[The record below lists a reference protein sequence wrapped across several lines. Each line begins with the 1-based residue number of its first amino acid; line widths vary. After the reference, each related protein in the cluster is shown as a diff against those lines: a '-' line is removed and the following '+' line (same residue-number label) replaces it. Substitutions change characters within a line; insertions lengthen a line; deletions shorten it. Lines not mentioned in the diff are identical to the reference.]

1 MKLNFDFKKGFL
13 DKKNILVTGA
23 SKGIGRE
30 IALGLSEFGA
40 NVILHGRSEDALN
53 EIYDEIVKKYKTDP
67 MIVKCDL
74 NILDE
79 DKSKELAEVISK
91 NTSCLDGIINNAA
104 ILGKMSSI
112 TDFDLNTW
120 QKVLNTNLTSS
131 FLLAKY
137 LSPLMENSE
146 KPRIIFTSSGVAT
159 KGKAFWGAYAISK
172 AAVKS
177 LSEILQEELEP
188 LSKIKVFNF
197 DPGATRTSMRAY
209 AYPAEDPSGLKDASS
224 LLNYY
229 LWFFSSESENKDI
242 RYIEFNAFNS

>member
-1 MKLNFDFKKGFL
+1 MKLNFDFEKGFL

-53 EIYDEIVKKYKTDP
+53 KIYDEIVKKYKTDP

>member
-1 MKLNFDFKKGFL
+1 MKLDFEFEKGFL

-30 IALGLSEFGA
+30 IALGLSKFGA
-40 NVILHGRSEDALN
+40 NVILHGRSEDELD
-53 EIYDEIVKKYKTDP
+53 EIYDEIISKYKTDP
-67 MIVKCDL
+67 MIIKCDL
-74 NILDE
+74 NLLDE
-79 DKSKELAEVISK
+79 DKSKEIVEVISK
-91 NTSCLDGIINNAA
+91 NISCLDGIINNAA

-112 TDFDLNTW
+112 ADFDLDTW

-131 FLLAKY
+131 FLLVKY
-137 LSPLMENSE
+137 LTPLMEESE
-146 KPRIIFTSSGVAT
+146 RPRIIFTSSGVAA

-209 AYPAEDPSGLKDASS
+209 AYPAEDPSSLKGTSS

-229 LWFFSSESENKDI
+229 LWFFSRESENIDS
-242 RYIEFNAFNS
+242 RYIKYNIPSS

>member
-1 MKLNFDFKKGFL
+1 MKLDFEFEKGFL

-30 IALGLSEFGA
+30 IALGLSKFGA
-40 NVILHGRSEDALN
+40 NVILHGRSEDELD
-53 EIYDEIVKKYKTDP
+53 EIYDEIISQYKTDP
-67 MIVKCDL
+67 MIIKCDL
-74 NILDE
+74 NLLDE
-79 DKSKELAEVISK
+79 DKSKEIVEVISK
-91 NTSCLDGIINNAA
+91 NISCLDGIINNAA

-112 TDFDLNTW
+112 ADFDLDTW

-131 FLLAKY
+131 FLLVKY
-137 LSPLMENSE
+137 LTPLMEDSE
-146 KPRIIFTSSGVAT
+146 RPRIIFTSSGVAT

-209 AYPAEDPSGLKDASS
+209 AYPAEDPSSLKGTSS
-224 LLNYY
+224 ILNYY
-229 LWFFSSESENKDI
+229 LWFFSRESENIDI
-242 RYIEFNAFNS
+242 RYIRYNIPSS

>member
-1 MKLNFDFKKGFL
+1 MKLDFEFEKGFL

-30 IALGLSEFGA
+30 IALGLSKFGA
-40 NVILHGRSEDALN
+40 NVILHGRSEDELD
-53 EIYDEIVKKYKTDP
+53 EIYDEIISKYKTDP
-67 MIVKCDL
+67 MIIKCDL
-74 NILDE
+74 NLLDE
-79 DKSKELAEVISK
+79 DKSKEIVEVISK
-91 NTSCLDGIINNAA
+91 NISCLDGIINNAA
-104 ILGKMSSI
+104 IIGRMSSI
-112 TDFDLNTW
+112 ADFDLDTW

-131 FLLAKY
+131 FLLVKY

-146 KPRIIFTSSGVAT
+146 RPRIIFTSSGVAS

-209 AYPAEDPSGLKDASS
+209 AYPAEDPSSLKGTSS

-229 LWFFSSESENKDI
+229 LWFFSRESENIDS
-242 RYIEFNAFNS
+242 RYIKYNIPSS

>member
-53 EIYDEIVKKYKTDP
+53 KIYDEIVKKYKTDP

-112 TDFDLNTW
+112 ADFDLNTW

>member
-229 LWFFSSESENKDI
+229 LWFFSSESENKDM

>member
-1 MKLNFDFKKGFL
+1 MKLDFEFEKGFL

-30 IALGLSEFGA
+30 IALGLSKFGA
-40 NVILHGRSEDALN
+40 NVILHGRSEDALD
-53 EIYDEIVKKYKTDP
+53 EIYDEIISKYKTDP
-67 MIVKCDL
+67 MIIKCDL
-74 NILDE
+74 NLLDE
-79 DKSKELAEVISK
+79 DKSKEIAEVISK
-91 NTSCLDGIINNAA
+91 NISCLDGIINNAA
-104 ILGKMSSI
+104 IIGRMSSI
-112 TDFDLNTW
+112 TDFGLDTW

-131 FLLAKY
+131 FLLVKY

-146 KPRIIFTSSGVAT
+146 RPRIIFTSSGVAS

-209 AYPAEDPSGLKDASS
+209 AYPAEDPSSLKGTSS

-229 LWFFSSESENKDI
+229 LWFFSRESENIDS
-242 RYIEFNAFNS
+242 RYIKYNIPSS

>member
-1 MKLNFDFKKGFL
+1 MKLDFEFEKGFL

-30 IALGLSEFGA
+30 IALSLSKFGA
-40 NVILHGRSEDALN
+40 NVILHGRSEDALD
-53 EIYDEIVKKYKTDP
+53 EIYDEIISKYKTDP
-67 MIVKCDL
+67 MIIKCDL
-74 NILDE
+74 NLLDE
-79 DKSKELAEVISK
+79 DKSKEIVEVISK
-91 NTSCLDGIINNAA
+91 NISCLDGIINNAA

-112 TDFDLNTW
+112 ADFDLDTW

-131 FLLAKY
+131 FLLVKY
-137 LSPLMENSE
+137 LTPLMENSE
-146 KPRIIFTSSGVAT
+146 RPRIIFTSSGVAT

-209 AYPAEDPSGLKDASS
+209 AYPAEDPSSLKGTSS

-229 LWFFSSESENKDI
+229 LWFFSRESENIDS
-242 RYIEFNAFNS
+242 RYIKYNIPSS

>member
-53 EIYDEIVKKYKTDP
+53 EIYDEIVRKYKTDP

>member
-1 MKLNFDFKKGFL
+1 MKLNFEFEEGFL
-13 DKKNILVTGA
+13 NKKNILVTGA

-30 IALGLSEFGA
+30 IALGLSKFGA
-40 NVILHGRSEDALN
+40 NVILHGRREDALD
-53 EIYDEIVKKYKTDP
+53 EIYDEIISQYKTDP
-67 MIVKCDL
+67 IIIKCDL
-74 NILDE
+74 NLLDE
-79 DKSKELAEVISK
+79 NKSKEIAEVISK
-91 NTSCLDGIINNAA
+91 NTPCLDGIINNAA
-104 ILGKMSSI
+104 IIGRMSSI
-112 TDFDLNTW
+112 ADFDLDTW

-131 FLLAKY
+131 FLLVKY
-137 LSPLMENSE
+137 LTSLMENSE
-146 KPRIIFTSSGVAT
+146 RPRIIFTSSGVAS

-209 AYPAEDPSGLKDASS
+209 AYPAEDPSSLKGTSS

-229 LWFFSSESENKDI
+229 LWFFSRESENIDI
-242 RYIEFNAFNS
+242 RYIKYNIPSS

>member
-79 DKSKELAEVISK
+79 DKSKELAEVISQ

>member
-53 EIYDEIVKKYKTDP
+53 KIYDEIVKKYKTDP

>member
-112 TDFDLNTW
+112 ADFDLNTW

-209 AYPAEDPSGLKDASS
+209 AYPAEDPSGLKDATS

>member
-242 RYIEFNAFNS
+242 RYIEFNAFKS

>member
-1 MKLNFDFKKGFL
+1 MKLNFEFEEGFL

-30 IALGLSEFGA
+30 IALGLSKFGA
-40 NVILHGRSEDALN
+40 NVILHGRSEDELD
-53 EIYDEIVKKYKTDP
+53 EIYDEIISKYKTDP
-67 MIVKCDL
+67 MIIKCDL
-74 NILDE
+74 NLLDE
-79 DKSKELAEVISK
+79 DKSKEIVEVISK
-91 NTSCLDGIINNAA
+91 NISCLDGIINNAA
-104 ILGKMSSI
+104 IIGRMSSI
-112 TDFDLNTW
+112 GDFDLDTW

-131 FLLAKY
+131 FLLVKY

-146 KPRIIFTSSGVAT
+146 RPRIIFTSSGVAS

-209 AYPAEDPSGLKDASS
+209 AYPAEDPSSLKGTSS

-229 LWFFSSESENKDI
+229 LWFFSRESENIDS
-242 RYIEFNAFNS
+242 RYIKYNIPSS

>member
-1 MKLNFDFKKGFL
+1 MKLNFDFEKGFL
-13 DKKNILVTGA
+13 SKKNILVTGA

>member
-1 MKLNFDFKKGFL
+1 MKLDFEFEKGFL

-30 IALGLSEFGA
+30 IALGLSKFGA
-40 NVILHGRSEDALN
+40 NVILHGRNEDELD
-53 EIYDEIVKKYKTDP
+53 EIYDEIISKYKTDP
-67 MIVKCDL
+67 MIIKCDL
-74 NILDE
+74 NLLDE
-79 DKSKELAEVISK
+79 DKSKEIVEVISK
-91 NTSCLDGIINNAA
+91 NISCLDGIINNAA
-104 ILGKMSSI
+104 IIGRMSSI
-112 TDFDLNTW
+112 ADFDLDTW

-131 FLLAKY
+131 FLLVKY
-137 LSPLMENSE
+137 LTSLMENSE
-146 KPRIIFTSSGVAT
+146 RPRIIFTSSGVAS

-209 AYPAEDPSGLKDASS
+209 AYPAEDPSSLKGTSS

-229 LWFFSSESENKDI
+229 LWFFSRESENIDS
-242 RYIEFNAFNS
+242 RYIKYNIPSS

>member
-112 TDFDLNTW
+112 ADFDLNTW

-224 LLNYY
+224 LMNYY

>member
-1 MKLNFDFKKGFL
+1 MKLNFEFEEGFL
-13 DKKNILVTGA
+13 NKKNILVTGA

-30 IALGLSEFGA
+30 IALGLSRFGA
-40 NVILHGRSEDALN
+40 NVILHGRREDALD
-53 EIYDEIVKKYKTDP
+53 EIYDEIISQYKTDP
-67 MIVKCDL
+67 MIIKCDL

-79 DKSKELAEVISK
+79 GKSKEIAQVISK
-91 NTSCLDGIINNAA
+91 NTPCLDGIINNAA

-112 TDFDLNTW
+112 ADFDLDTW

-131 FLLAKY
+131 FLLVKY
-137 LSPLMENSE
+137 LTPLMEDSE
-146 KPRIIFTSSGVAT
+146 RPRIIFTSSGVAT

-197 DPGATRTSMRAY
+197 DPGATSTSMRAY
-209 AYPAEDPSGLKDASS
+209 AYPAEDPSSLKGTSS

-229 LWFFSSESENKDI
+229 LWFFSRESENIDI
-242 RYIEFNAFNS
+242 RYIKYNTLSS

>member
-1 MKLNFDFKKGFL
+1 
-13 DKKNILVTGA
+13 
-23 SKGIGRE
+23 
-30 IALGLSEFGA
+30 
-40 NVILHGRSEDALN
+40 
-53 EIYDEIVKKYKTDP
+53 

>member
-1 MKLNFDFKKGFL
+1 MKLDFEFEKGFL

-30 IALGLSEFGA
+30 IALGLSKFGA
-40 NVILHGRSEDALN
+40 NVILHGRSEDALD
-53 EIYDEIVKKYKTDP
+53 EIYDEIISKYKTDP
-67 MIVKCDL
+67 MIIKCDL
-74 NILDE
+74 NLLDE
-79 DKSKELAEVISK
+79 DKSKEIVEVISK
-91 NTSCLDGIINNAA
+91 NISCLDGIINNAA
-104 ILGKMSSI
+104 IIGRMSSI
-112 TDFDLNTW
+112 ADFDLDTW

-131 FLLAKY
+131 FLLVKY
-137 LSPLMENSE
+137 LTPLMEDSE
-146 KPRIIFTSSGVAT
+146 RPRIIFTSSGVAT

-209 AYPAEDPSGLKDASS
+209 AYPAEDPSSLKGTSS

-229 LWFFSSESENKDI
+229 LWLFSRESENIDS
-242 RYIEFNAFNS
+242 RYIKYNIPSS

>member
-1 MKLNFDFKKGFL
+1 MKLNFDFEKGFL
-13 DKKNILVTGA
+13 SKKNILVTGA

-53 EIYDEIVKKYKTDP
+53 KIYDEIVKKYKTDP

-112 TDFDLNTW
+112 ADFDLNTW

>member
-1 MKLNFDFKKGFL
+1 MKLDFEFEKGFL

-30 IALGLSEFGA
+30 IALGLSKFGA
-40 NVILHGRSEDALN
+40 NVILHGRNEDELD
-53 EIYDEIVKKYKTDP
+53 EIYDEIISKYKTDP
-67 MIVKCDL
+67 MIIKCDL
-74 NILDE
+74 NLLDE
-79 DKSKELAEVISK
+79 DKSKEIVEVISK
-91 NTSCLDGIINNAA
+91 NISCLDGIINNAA
-104 ILGKMSSI
+104 IIGRMSSI
-112 TDFDLNTW
+112 ADFDLDTW

-131 FLLAKY
+131 FLLVKY

-146 KPRIIFTSSGVAT
+146 RPRIIFTSSGVAS

-209 AYPAEDPSGLKDASS
+209 AYPAEDPSSLKGTSS

-229 LWFFSSESENKDI
+229 LWFFSRESENIDS
-242 RYIEFNAFNS
+242 RYIKYNIPSS